1 MNSNTKIKLLSG
13 LMWVL
18 AAWELLNA
26 LGSTIFLSWGASLY
40 GWQDYASNSQ
50 TSIVFHQYGMV
61 LYVLAVAYAII
72 ATDVVKYEKLLWI
85 VVVEQVV
92 GAITSTVEVLNAAQ
106 IISWSNF
113 AFVHTP
119 QAIIIALLWF
129 LRPSASANDNNRQA
143 VPATN

>member
-92 GAITSTVEVLNAAQ
+92 GAITSTVEVLNAQQ

-113 AFVHTP
+113 ALVHTP

-129 LRPSASANDNNRQA
+129 LRPSAPTNDMRQT
-143 VPATN
+143 VPAAN

>member
-1 MNSNTKIKLLSG
+1 MNSSTKIKLLSG
-13 LMWVL
+13 LMWLL

-40 GWQDYASNSQ
+40 GWQDYANNSQ

-61 LYVLAVAYAII
+61 LYVLAVAYGII
-72 ATDVVKYEKLLWI
+72 ATDVVKYEKLLWV

-92 GAITSTVEVLNAAQ
+92 GAITSTVEVLNAKQ

-113 AFVHTP
+113 ALVHIP
-119 QAIIIALLWF
+119 QGIILLLLWF
-129 LRPSASANDNNRQA
+129 LRPSA
-143 VPATN
+143 ATNDHSQAAPALN